1 MLNKSLLE
9 KGILEKSQLGNKTA
23 LFPNDKGLTSAGA
36 AKREHG
42 SIKAEFVSA
51 YNSGLNRRAFLR
63 QTGAAA
69 VLLGLLGA
77 KPSAVIAEEAEDKV
91 ENDRGLEDFNAHS
104 RGVVEAVQLQLFPD
118 DGDGPSAKQLNGFQY
133 LSWALDDPEN
143 VAEGDKAFILK
154 GVGWL
159 EEQSKATQGESFI
172 KLSLI
177 QQDTVMKQI
186 SQTRAG
192 ENWLSLLLY
201 YLLESL
207 TLDPVYGG
215 NPDGIGWKW
224 LEHQPGFPQPVKG
237 KTYLDFS

>member
-1 MLNKSLLE
+1 MLE
-9 KGILEKSQLGNKTA
+9 KSMLEKSQLAKQTA
-23 LFPNDKGLTSAGA
+23 CSRNHDKGPTSVGA

-51 YNSGLNRRAFLR
+51 YDSGLNRRAFLR

-77 KPSAVIAEEAEDKV
+77 KPSVGLAQESPDKV
-91 ENDRGLEDFNAHS
+91 ESDRALADFNAYS
-104 RGVVEAVQLQLFPD
+104 RAVVEAVQLQLFPD
-118 DGDGPSAKQLNGFQY
+118 DGDGPSATQLNGFQY

-143 VAEGDKAFILK
+143 AADGDKAFILK

-159 EEQSKATQGESFI
+159 EEQSNATLGDSFI
-172 KLSLI
+172 KLTPI
-177 QQDTVMKQI
+177 QQDMVMKQI
-186 SQTRAG
+186 SQTQAG

-224 LEHQPGFPQPVKG
+224 LEHQPGFPRPVEG

>member
-1 MLNKSLLE
+1 M
-9 KGILEKSQLGNKTA
+9 LEKSMLAKQGS
-23 LFPNDKGLTSAGA
+23 DKSLSPAGA

-42 SIKAEFVSA
+42 SIKAVFVSA
-51 YNSGLNRRAFLR
+51 YDSGLNRRAFLK

-77 KPSAVIAEEAEDKV
+77 KPSVGLAQGSADRVEGDK
-91 ENDRGLEDFNAHS
+91 GSADFNPHS
-104 RGVVEAVQLQLFPD
+104 RSVVEAVQLQLFPD
-118 DGDGPSAKQLNGFQY
+118 DGDGPSARQLNAFQY
-133 LSWALDDPEN
+133 LSWALDDPGN
-143 VAEGDKAFILK
+143 AADGDKAFILK

-159 EEQSKATQGESFI
+159 EEQSNATLGDSFI
-172 KLSLI
+172 RLTPT
-177 QQDTVMKQI
+177 QQDTVMRQV

-224 LEHQPGFPQPVKG
+224 LEHQPGFPRPVEG

>member
-1 MLNKSLLE
+1 M
-9 KGILEKSQLGNKTA
+9 LEKSQLENIRLAKQTA
-23 LFPNDKGLTSAGA
+23 ALDNDKSLSSAGK
-36 AKREHG
+36 AKRESE
-42 SIKAEFVSA
+42 SIKAAFVSA
-51 YNSGLNRRAFLR
+51 YDSGFNRRAFLR

-69 VLLGLLGA
+69 VLLTLLGA
-77 KPSAVIAEEAEDKV
+77 KPNVGMAAEAAEVVD
-91 ENDRGLEDFNAHS
+91 NDRGRADFNAHS

-118 DGDGPSAKQLNGFQY
+118 DGDGPSARQLNGFQY
-133 LSWALDDPEN
+133 LSWALADPEN
-143 VAEGDKAFILK
+143 AAEGDKAFILK

-159 EEQSKATQGESFI
+159 EAQSNATQGDSFM
-172 KLSLI
+172 KLTPI
-177 QQDTVMKQI
+177 QQNTVMKQI
-186 SQTRAG
+186 SQTQAG

-224 LEHQPGFPQPVKG
+224 LEHQPGFPRPVQG